1 MEIIVGRHGNQPF
14 AIADRSVSSKHLKV
28 TTLANGKVQIEDL
41 GSTNGTFVDG
51 QRIIKKVVTPETI
64 VTLGSS
70 YQLRISD
77 AIPVETPASGSKQP
91 ASKQR
96 VAERIDISH
105 LKRVWEDYD
114 EAKKAIL
121 KDNATKQFDRML
133 PMMILGLIGV
143 AISFLGFLGP
153 YRFLITAI
161 TLIVA
166 AVLTVRARSS
176 QSDVSVKLVE
186 LDDQLKIDYICPKC
200 KSFLGAL
207 PYENIKNRGC
217 CPYCKSKWK

>member
-14 AIADRSVSSKHLKV
+14 AITDKSVSGKHLKV
-28 TTLANGKVQIEDL
+28 TTLGDGKVQIEDL
-41 GSTNGTFVDG
+41 GSTNGTFVGG
-51 QRIIKKVVTPETI
+51 QRIIKKVVTPDTI

-77 AIPVETPASGSKQP
+77 VIGKQTPVGGSAPKGPAVET
-91 ASKQR
+91 
-96 VAERIDISH
+96 VDISH
-105 LKRVWEDYD
+105 LKKVWEDYD
-114 EAKKAIL
+114 EKKKAIL

-153 YRFLITAI
+153 YRFIITAI
-161 TLIVA
+161 TLVVA
-166 AVLTVRARSS
+166 AVLTARARNS
-176 QSDVSVKLVE
+176 QSDVNVKLVE

-200 KSFLGAL
+200 KNFLGAI
-207 PYENIKNRGC
+207 PYEGIKNRGC